1 MIQDMTNRSSIH
13 QGHREGTDI
22 MNLLYMGYGL
32 MAAAVLGGIASGII
46 FQGKKK
52 RLNDTLEKEYGKK
65 RC

>member
-1 MIQDMTNRSSIH
+1 MYSSVHQDH
-13 QGHREGTDI
+13 GKGADI

-32 MAAAVLGGIASGII
+32 MVAAVLGVIVSGII